1 MYRNDTIYF
10 PGTEARNVLVP
21 VTSGCPHNV
30 CTFCTMYKETAYKP
44 VALSDIE
51 YELKNVDPQSDKVFL
66 VGADPL
72 CVGYERIS
80 SIIDI
85 IKKYLPHC
93 ARITAYCSIRTV
105 AKYTVEQLKDLCD
118 RGITAL
124 YIGFESGDD
133 EVLKKARKG
142 HTVAMAVEQAHKL
155 NEAGILFSTVVMYG
169 LAGKGNGVQNAI
181 KTAEM
186 TNKFK
191 TYKVV
196 TMNLTVFEG
205 SEIADMIRNGDFVEE
220 DGAEKRLEIR
230 TLLEHLDVKQSTMFD
245 TRHATNPI
253 KMVGTLPRDK
263 EMLLEK
269 LK

>member
-1 MYRNDTIYF
+1 MYRNETIYF

-30 CTFCTMYKETAYKP
+30 CTFCTMYKETKYSP
-44 VALSDIE
+44 VDLSDIE

-72 CVGYERIS
+72 CVGYDRIN
-80 SIIDI
+80 SILNL
-85 IKKYLPHC
+85 IKKHLPHC
-93 ARITAYCSIRTV
+93 ARITAYCSVRTL
-105 AKYTVEQLKDLCD
+105 AKYTLEQLKDLCN
-118 RGITAL
+118 RGVTAL

-133 EVLKKARKG
+133 EVLKKAKKG
-142 HTVAMAVEQAHKL
+142 HTVAMAIEQAEKL
-155 NEAGILFSTVVMYG
+155 SQAGILFSTVIMYG
-169 LAGKGNGVQNAI
+169 LAGKGKGVENAI

-186 TNKFK
+186 VSKFN

-205 SEIADMIRNGDFVEE
+205 SEIADMIRAGEFVEA
-220 DGAEKRLEIR
+220 DGAEKRLELR
-230 TLLEHLDVKQSTMFD
+230 TFLEHLDMKQSTMFD

-253 KMVGTLPRDK
+253 KLLGTLPRDK
-263 EMLLEK
+263 ETLLAK

>member
-10 PGTEARNVLVP
+10 PPTEARNVLVP
-21 VTSGCPHNV
+21 VTSGCPHNM

-44 VALSDIE
+44 VALTDIE

-72 CVGYERIS
+72 CVGYDRMIS
-80 SIIDI
+80 ILNLIH
-85 IKKYLPHC
+85 KYLPHC
-93 ARITAYCSIRTV
+93 ARITAYCSVRTV
-105 AKYTVEQLKDLCD
+105 AEYTLEQLKDLCD

-133 EVLKKARKG
+133 EVLKQCKKG
-142 HTVAMAVEQAHKL
+142 HTVAMATEQAEKL
-155 NEAGILFSTVVMYG
+155 HEAGILFSTVVMYG
-169 LAGKGNGVQNAI
+169 LAGKGKGVQNAI

-186 TNKFK
+186 VSKFK
-191 TYKVV
+191 PYKIV

-205 SEIADMIRNGDFVEE
+205 SEIADMIRKGEFVEA

-230 TLLEHLDVKQSTMFD
+230 TLLEHLDMKQPTMFD

-253 KMVGTLPRDK
+253 KLVGTLPRDK

-269 LK
+269 IK